1 MNIPIEKHLINGLR
15 PHGPQRNAEY
25 MAQAQ
30 NLLPTGRGLRPV
42 PVPTVPPTG
51 TALPAG
57 VTYLHPTPQTI
68 QMGAESLIAGN
79 VTASGVLHTVD
90 PTTPPTRVVRRG
102 GDLAT
107 VTFSSVIATDAVT
120 INGVTL
126 TAIAN
131 GATPGANEFAIGA
144 GGSVDSGAATN
155 LAALI
160 NSLAATTMPG
170 CYATAAGAVVTV
182 SHTQAITAEASSG
195 DSAKVIVALNTGT
208 AAHEATL
215 EAGGGVWR
223 GAVGVIATNGKN
235 TLFQSPFHGDESNA
249 TVKITTQPST
259 VLAVNAV
266 AGLRN
271 RLVIGGPTLGSAWLE
286 SAAWTSVLSAWRR
299 GADMDYRRDLQINE
313 DTTLVN
319 GEWIAVSEYGGGAV
333 DIPYVT
339 TMAMLG
345 MYGANTFADFEEV
358 ILSRIES
365 GDIAL
370 LPAGGAVMGLLTID
384 QNHLIALTT
393 SSAVLWE
400 QADDIGWQFTLLRN
414 VGGITAR
421 GCCLQG
427 GTMESVWL
435 SSQGDLYM
443 YGERAKTYQGAEY
456 CDGGVYRLGYREF
469 LTGLTPASV
478 SIVYDPLLQW
488 YWIGD
493 GTSTYVLTETGLG
506 LSKKVHPTQ
515 LIRPNAENTLYG
527 YGSVSGSAA
536 VIAETEM
543 FDGGVRGVREVT
555 SVRLATADTD
565 PSGWGA
571 SLGWRVRKGDAI
583 TYSTPVTTDTRG
595 HAITKQ
601 GGIEHSVKLTASDC
615 SKVDLDRVDVDVRL
629 LAETKPSLR
638 SVL

>member
-15 PHGPQRNAEY
+15 PHGAQRNAEFL
-25 MAQAQ
+25 AQSQ

-51 TALPAG
+51 NALPAG
-57 VTYLHPTPQTI
+57 VTYIHPTPQVI
-68 QMGAESLIAGN
+68 QMGSETLLAGN
-79 VTASGVLHTVD
+79 VTASGVLHTAH
-90 PTTPPTRVVRRG
+90 PTTPPARTVRRG

-107 VTFSSVIATDAVT
+107 VTFSGVTATDAVT

-126 TAIAN
+126 TAIAY
-131 GATPGANEFAIGA
+131 GATPGANQFAIGT
-144 GGSVDSGAATN
+144 GGGVDSGAATN

-160 NSLAATTMPG
+160 NTLSATTLTG
-170 CYATAAGAVVTV
+170 CVATASGATVTV
-182 SHTQAITAEASSG
+182 SHPHVLTATASEG
-195 DSAKVIVALNTGT
+195 DGAKVVVALNTGT

-215 EAGGGVWR
+215 ESGGGRWGSAASV
-223 GAVGVIATNGKN
+223 AATNGKN
-235 TLFQSPFHGDESNA
+235 LLFTSTFHGLEQGGE
-249 TVKITTQPST
+249 TKIVTQPST
-259 VLAVNAV
+259 TLSVNAL
-266 AGLRN
+266 ASLRN
-271 RLVIGGPTLGSAWLE
+271 RLVVGGPALGSTWLA
-286 SAAWTSVLSAWRR
+286 SSAWTAVLAAWRR
-299 GADMDYRRDLQINE
+299 GADQDYRRDLQIAE
-313 DTTLVN
+313 DTTLIN
-319 GEWIAVSEYGGGAV
+319 GQWIAVSEYGGGAV
-333 DIPYVT
+333 DLPYVPL
-339 TMAMLG
+339 MAMLG
-345 MYGANTFADFEEV
+345 MYGAATFADFEEV

-370 LPAGGAVMGLLTID
+370 LPVGHTVMGIVTVDHAHI
-384 QNHLIALTT
+384 IALTT
-393 SSAVLWE
+393 TGAVLWE
-400 QADDIGWQFTLLRN
+400 QAEDTGWRFSLLRN

-427 GTMESVWL
+427 TSMESLWL

-443 YGERAKTYQGAEY
+443 YGERAKTYPGAEY
-456 CDGGVYRLGYREF
+456 CDGGVYRLGYREH
-469 LTGLTPASV
+469 LIGLTPANV
-478 SIVYDPLLQW
+478 GIAYDPLLQW
-488 YWIGD
+488 YWISD

-515 LIRPNAENTLYG
+515 LVRPNAENVLHG

-536 VIAETEM
+536 VIVETEM
-543 FDGGVRGVREVT
+543 FDGGVRGVREAT

-571 SLGWRVRKGDAI
+571 ALGWRVRKSDAI
-583 TYSTPVTTDTRG
+583 AYSTPVTTDTRG

-601 GGIEHSVKLTASDC
+601 SGIEHSIKLTASDC

-629 LAETKPSLR
+629 LAESKPSLR